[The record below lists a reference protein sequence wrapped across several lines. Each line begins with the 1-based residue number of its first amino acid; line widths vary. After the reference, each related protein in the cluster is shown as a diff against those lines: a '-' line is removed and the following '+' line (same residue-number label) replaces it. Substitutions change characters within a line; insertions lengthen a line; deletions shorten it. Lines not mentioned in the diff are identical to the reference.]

1 MTQTTDDSGNMP
13 GTGQSEKIDSGT
25 EKDQERSIWDYIPKL
40 TPDETPDEEGGVRSD
55 AAQAG
60 PKGDD
65 TGGNSREV
73 DNSEESGPAESSSEG
88 DDSEVK
94 GSKEGESAGDSSE
107 GDDSEGK
114 LPKEEVSEGGGSEAG
129 DAEGK
134 RSKEKD
140 SQDSSS
146 KADNFDE
153 DDYDEDEDDY
163 DEDDYDE
170 DDYDEDDYDE
180 DDEDDYDEDDYNEDD
195 EDDYDEDD
203 YDEDPDDDDSDER
216 GMGLNLFTL
225 FVLLFAA
232 SITAIYFTCT
242 VRTVH
247 VKGNNLYTSE
257 EIAEKVI
264 SDDSQLMHNSVY
276 LTLLYMTPK
285 APRIPFEESVKVSL
299 NAYDTITITVKD
311 MDIAGFIPYA
321 GKNLYFSA
329 DGIVLENSPLTVK
342 DATFVTGLSVTGA
355 EIGTKMTS
363 DDEVGLGM
371 VLEVLQILRKFE
383 IKTDC
388 VVLTGSRSV
397 VMYMD
402 DIKVILGRSNFEL
415 KISKISQI
423 LPYLEGRSGTIDMTN
438 YTSSDQNI
446 ILK

>member
-13 GTGQSEKIDSGT
+13 GTGQNEKIESGT
-25 EKDQERSIWDYIPKL
+25 EKDHERNIWDYIPKL
-40 TPDETPDEEGGVRSD
+40 VPDETPDEGGSSGDDASEVKCPTEGVSEGGS
-55 AAQAG
+55 
-60 PKGDD
+60 P
-65 TGGNSREV
+65 EV
-73 DNSEESGPAESSSEG
+73 KSSKEESEDSSSEAGGTEAKSSKEEDSEDSSSEG
-88 DDSEVK
+88 
-94 GSKEGESAGDSSE
+94 GSSE
-107 GDDSEGK
+107 GGSTEVKSSKGKDSE
-114 LPKEEVSEGGGSEAG
+114 
-129 DAEGK
+129 
-134 RSKEKD
+134 
-140 SQDSSS
+140 DSSS
-146 KADNFDE
+146 KSDDSEE
-153 DDYDEDEDDY
+153 DDSDEDDY

-170 DDYDEDDYDE
+170 DDSE
-180 DDEDDYDEDDYNEDD
+180 
-195 EDDYDEDD
+195 EDD
-203 YDEDPDDDDSDER
+203 YDEDPDDDDTDER

-232 SITAIYFTCT
+232 AITAIYFTCT

-257 EIAEKVI
+257 EIAERVI

-388 VVLTGSRSV
+388 VVLTASRSV

>member
-13 GTGQSEKIDSGT
+13 GTGQNEKIESGT
-25 EKDQERSIWDYIPKL
+25 EKDHERNIWDYIPKL
-40 TPDETPDEEGGVRSD
+40 VPDETPDEGGSS
-55 AAQAG
+55 
-60 PKGDD
+60 GD
-65 TGGNSREV
+65 
-73 DNSEESGPAESSSEG
+73 

-94 GSKEGESAGDSSE
+94 C
-107 GDDSEGK
+107 
-114 LPKEEVSEGGGSEAG
+114 PKEEVSEGGSPEVKSSKEESEDSSSEAG
-129 DAEGK
+129 GTEAK
-134 RSKEKD
+134 SSKEEDSEDSSSEGGSSEGGSTEVKSSKGKD
-140 SQDSSS
+140 SEDSSS
-146 KADNFDE
+146 KSDDSEEDDSDE
-153 DDYDEDEDDY
+153 DDYDEDDEDDSDEDDSDEDDY

-170 DDYDEDDYDE
+170 DDSE
-180 DDEDDYDEDDYNEDD
+180 
-195 EDDYDEDD
+195 EDD
-203 YDEDPDDDDSDER
+203 YDEDPDDDDTDER

-232 SITAIYFTCT
+232 AITAIYFTCT

-257 EIAEKVI
+257 EIAERVI

-388 VVLTGSRSV
+388 VVLTASRSV

>member
-13 GTGQSEKIDSGT
+13 GTGQNEKIESGT
-25 EKDQERSIWDYIPKL
+25 EKDHERNIWDYIPKL
-40 TPDETPDEEGGVRSD
+40 VPDETPDEGGSS
-55 AAQAG
+55 
-60 PKGDD
+60 GD
-65 TGGNSREV
+65 
-73 DNSEESGPAESSSEG
+73 

-94 GSKEGESAGDSSE
+94 C
-107 GDDSEGK
+107 
-114 LPKEEVSEGGGSEAG
+114 PKEEVSEGGSPEVKSSKEESEDSSSEAG
-129 DAEGK
+129 GTEAK
-134 RSKEKD
+134 SSKEEDSEDSSSEGGSSEGGSTEVKSSKGKD
-140 SQDSSS
+140 SEDSSS
-146 KADNFDE
+146 KSDDSEE
-153 DDYDEDEDDY
+153 DDSDEDDY

-170 DDYDEDDYDE
+170 DDSDEDDS
-180 DDEDDYDEDDYNEDD
+180 D

-203 YDEDPDDDDSDER
+203 YDEDDSEEDDYDEDPDDDDTDER

-232 SITAIYFTCT
+232 AITAIYFTCT

-257 EIAEKVI
+257 EIAERVI

-388 VVLTGSRSV
+388 VVLTASRSV

-423 LPYLEGRSGTIDMTN
+423 LPYLEGRSGTINMTN

>member
-13 GTGQSEKIDSGT
+13 GTGQNEKIESGT
-25 EKDQERSIWDYIPKL
+25 EKDQERNIWDYIPKL
-40 TPDETPDEEGGVRSD
+40 IPDETPDEGGSS
-55 AAQAG
+55 
-60 PKGDD
+60 GD
-65 TGGNSREV
+65 
-73 DNSEESGPAESSSEG
+73 

-94 GSKEGESAGDSSE
+94 C
-107 GDDSEGK
+107 
-114 LPKEEVSEGGGSEAG
+114 PKEEVSEGGSPEVKSSKEESEDSSSEAG
-129 DAEGK
+129 GTEAK
-134 RSKEKD
+134 SSKEEESED
-140 SQDSSS
+140 SSSEAGGTEAKSSKEEDSEDSSS
-146 KADNFDE
+146 KSDDSEEDDFDEEDDSEE
-153 DDYDEDEDDY
+153 DDYDEDDSDEDDY
-163 DEDDYDE
+163 DEDDY
-170 DDYDEDDYDE
+170 
-180 DDEDDYDEDDYNEDD
+180 D

-257 EIAEKVI
+257 EIAERVI

>member
-13 GTGQSEKIDSGT
+13 GTGQNEKIESGT
-25 EKDQERSIWDYIPKL
+25 EKDHERNIWDYIPKL
-40 TPDETPDEEGGVRSD
+40 VPDETPDEGGSS
-55 AAQAG
+55 
-60 PKGDD
+60 GD
-65 TGGNSREV
+65 
-73 DNSEESGPAESSSEG
+73 

-94 GSKEGESAGDSSE
+94 C
-107 GDDSEGK
+107 
-114 LPKEEVSEGGGSEAG
+114 PKEEVSEGGSPEVKSSKEESEDSSSEAG
-129 DAEGK
+129 GTEAK
-134 RSKEKD
+134 SSKEEDSEDSSSEGGSSEGGSTEVKSSKGKD
-140 SQDSSS
+140 SEDSSS
-146 KADNFDE
+146 KSDDSEE
-153 DDYDEDEDDY
+153 DDSDEDDY

-170 DDYDEDDYDE
+170 DDS
-180 DDEDDYDEDDYNEDD
+180 D

-203 YDEDPDDDDSDER
+203 YDEDDSEEDDYDEDPDDDDTDER

-232 SITAIYFTCT
+232 AITAIYFTCT

-257 EIAEKVI
+257 EIAERVI

-388 VVLTGSRSV
+388 VVLTASRSV